1 MDARRL
7 GEKRKAESPLAKRA
21 AHGVDFRLVLP
32 DLASPLAHATTVVKM
47 ALETVVAEADRIAV
61 CQVIDITPSRD
72 LKNGAPIT
80 RVTFEPVEWWK
91 GDSRERTVALEF
103 LGGPVGDGTALV
115 VAGMPQFE
123 IGNRYVLFWRDGET
137 WANPIVGWHQGSYAV
152 VQGENGDLYVEEPET
167 QAEEIAVHA
176 SQGEADD
183 KTTWL
188 EDTRKAITEHLQ
200 TRDAP
205 PGNDQGEAVRAQ
217 KASRPALLSLQNLK
231 GRVAAAMESTP

>member
-1 MDARRL
+1 MAWAFAL
-7 GEKRKAESPLAKRA
+7 FFLSP
-21 AHGVDFRLVLP
+21 
-32 DLASPLAHATTVVKM
+32 AHATTVVKM

-91 GDSRERTVALEF
+91 GDSGEPTVALEF
-103 LGGPVGDGTALV
+103 LGGPVGDDTVLV

-123 IGNRYVLFWRDGET
+123 RGNRYVLFWRDGDT

-152 VQGENGDLYVEEPET
+152 VQGENGDLHVEEPET
-167 QAEEIAVHA
+167 QAEEITVHA

-188 EDTRKAITEHLQ
+188 EDTRKAITDHLQ
-200 TRDAP
+200 TRDTL
-205 PGNDQGEAVRAQ
+205 PGNDQGKAVQAQ
-217 KASRPALLSLQNLK
+217 KASGPALLSLQKLK
-231 GRVAAAMESTP
+231 GRVAAAMESAP

>member
-1 MDARRL
+1 MWTPEGWAKNAKPNRRW
-7 GEKRKAESPLAKRA
+7 RKEQRMAWAFALFFLIPPSP
-21 AHGVDFRLVLP
+21 
-32 DLASPLAHATTVVKM
+32 AHATTVVKM

-91 GDSRERTVALEF
+91 GDSGEPTVALEF
-103 LGGPVGDGTALV
+103 LGEPVGDDTVLV

-123 IGNRYVLFWRDGET
+123 RGNRYVLFWRDGET

-152 VQGENGDLYVEEPET
+152 VQGETGDLYVEEPET
-167 QAEEIAVHA
+167 QAEEITVHA

-188 EDTRKAITEHLQ
+188 ENTHNALMTHLQ
-200 TRDAP
+200 TRGAP
-205 PGNDQGEAVRAQ
+205 LSNDQGRAVQAQ
-217 KASRPALLSLQNLK
+217 KASRPVLLSLQNLK
-231 GRVAAAMESTP
+231 GRVAAAMGGTP

>member
-1 MDARRL
+1 MAWTFAL
-7 GEKRKAESPLAKRA
+7 FCLTLQA
-21 AHGVDFRLVLP
+21 
-32 DLASPLAHATTVVKM
+32 PLAHATTVVKM

-61 CQVIDITPSRD
+61 CQVTDITPSRD

-137 WANPIVGWHQGSYAV
+137 
-152 VQGENGDLYVEEPET
+152 
-167 QAEEIAVHA
+167 
-176 SQGEADD
+176 
-183 KTTWL
+183 
-188 EDTRKAITEHLQ
+188 
-200 TRDAP
+200 
-205 PGNDQGEAVRAQ
+205 
-217 KASRPALLSLQNLK
+217 
-231 GRVAAAMESTP
+231 